1 MTNTDF
7 EFLAGEW
14 TTVQRRLVAPLSGSD
29 EWYEFE
35 ATASCQLLLGGNATF
50 DVLRSPQRNLE
61 GLTLRL
67 YDAED
72 KVWRIWWASNN
83 TGGKLDEPVAGGF
96 ADGLGTFEC
105 DDTFQGRPVRVEY
118 EWSRVHTD
126 TSGALGEQAFSA
138 RRRENLAGE
147 LEAATFTRSSVN
159 NPRWQPRLP
168 AWKVFSRPLV
178 AETRPPLTAPRRR
191 GSAMGDAV
199 ASAGRAGDR
208 RPAPPDANRRKQ
220 NAVEAQAAPSNAQ
233 K

>member
-105 DDTFQGRPVRVEY
+105 DDTFQGQPVRVRY
-118 EWSRVHTD
+118 QWSQVDTD
-126 TSGALGEQAFSA
+126 QPHWEQAFSVDGGKTW
-138 RRRENLAGE
+138 EVNWT
-147 LEAATFTRSSVN
+147 ATFTRSS
-159 NPRWQPRLP
+159 
-168 AWKVFSRPLV
+168 
-178 AETRPPLTAPRRR
+178 
-191 GSAMGDAV
+191 
-199 ASAGRAGDR
+199 
-208 RPAPPDANRRKQ
+208 
-220 NAVEAQAAPSNAQ
+220 
-233 K
+233 